1 MTGTDITKKNQFL
14 IFYLEDDYI
23 VEKSSFNPMLG
34 NGAMWCKRGSPALK
48 RFKSSRMTWPT

>member
-23 VEKSSFNPMLG
+23 VEKPSFNPCWAMG
-34 NGAMWCKRGSPALK
+34 QCGANVQAQHSRGSK
-48 RFKSSRMTWPT
+48 VQR